1 MVTPSVFDRSEVNFF
16 HQTDLKA
23 RLEIRRP
30 QMISVKMTENIKESA
45 DSKHRTNIF
54 LPNHFFGLSS

>member
-1 MVTPSVFDRSEVNFF
+1 MVTPSVFDRSELNYV

-23 RLEIRRP
+23 SLEIRRP
-30 QMISVKMTENIKESA
+30 QMNSVKITENIKESA
-45 DSKHRTNIF
+45 DSNIF